1 MKKTAEATK
10 SKTEVW
16 KILGTHSI
24 SSSVICSKS
33 SIKRILEELT
43 TGLPGKKHYSL
54 AKQINSV
61 LHCRG
66 GNTKW
71 LVLKPLFFFFPSVN
85 RVCCVYT
92 LPFQLRW
99 MALVRV
105 FKAAF
110 CTFLSYSRARAHT
123 HTHIILQSFFSKKS
137 TGIQKSVPPSRKKRQ
152 VKTAVVLCSLWK
164 CQRCTQTS
172 VGLVCSTR
180 GEHKSCDYKKIWLL
194 FFLFRGEVDWFAHTV
209 KWPPGW
215 RKVIPVHGSQHTV
228 SSACVSELHAQRC
241 DRVSDTRS

>member
-1 MKKTAEATK
+1 MTCFET
-10 SKTEVW
+10 SF
-16 KILGTHSI
+16 
-24 SSSVICSKS
+24 
-33 SIKRILEELT
+33 
-43 TGLPGKKHYSL
+43 
-54 AKQINSV
+54 
-61 LHCRG
+61 
-66 GNTKW
+66 
-71 LVLKPLFFFFPSVN
+71 FFFFPSVN

-123 HTHIILQSFFSKKS
+123 HTHIILKSFFSKKS

-180 GEHKSCDYKKIWLL
+180 GEHKSCHYKKIWLL
-194 FFLFRGEVDWFAHTV
+194 FFCFGEKLIDLLIQWNDLRAEEKSSLFTGHNTLYHLPASLNYMRRDVTGFLTHGLKSKSGKCSEASNCLIHN
-209 KWPPGW
+209 PSRPGTHNP
-215 RKVIPVHGSQHTV
+215 RPFV
-228 SSACVSELHAQRC
+228 
-241 DRVSDTRS
+241 

>member
-71 LVLKPLFFFFPSVN
+71 LVLKPLFFFFPLCESCLLCLYFTLSAQMNGSSKSFQSCFLHFPVIFS
-85 RVCCVYT
+85 CV
-92 LPFQLRW
+92 
-99 MALVRV
+99 
-105 FKAAF
+105 
-110 CTFLSYSRARAHT
+110 RAHAHT
-123 HTHIILQSFFSKKS
+123 HHS
-137 TGIQKSVPPSRKKRQ
+137 QKF
-152 VKTAVVLCSLWK
+152 
-164 CQRCTQTS
+164 
-172 VGLVCSTR
+172 
-180 GEHKSCDYKKIWLL
+180 
-194 FFLFRGEVDWFAHTV
+194 FFL
-209 KWPPGW
+209 
-215 RKVIPVHGSQHTV
+215 RKVQGYRNQS
-228 SSACVSELHAQRC
+228 L
-241 DRVSDTRS
+241 RVERKGK

>member
-1 MKKTAEATK
+1 MKKTAK

-71 LVLKPLFFFFPSVN
+71 LVLKPLFFFFPLCES
-85 RVCCVYT
+85 CLLCLYFT
-92 LPFQLRW
+92 LSAQMNGSSKSFQS
-99 MALVRV
+99 
-105 FKAAF
+105 
-110 CTFLSYSRARAHT
+110 CFLHFPVIFSCARAHA
-123 HTHIILQSFFSKKS
+123 HTHHS
-137 TGIQKSVPPSRKKRQ
+137 QKF
-152 VKTAVVLCSLWK
+152 
-164 CQRCTQTS
+164 
-172 VGLVCSTR
+172 
-180 GEHKSCDYKKIWLL
+180 
-194 FFLFRGEVDWFAHTV
+194 FFL
-209 KWPPGW
+209 
-215 RKVIPVHGSQHTV
+215 RKVQGYRNQS
-228 SSACVSELHAQRC
+228 L
-241 DRVSDTRS
+241 RVERKGK